1 MTEHF
6 SLCGVLNLL
15 KPPGMTSAAAV
26 AVVRHLLHGE
36 KIGHAGTLDPEAA
49 GVLPLMIGKATRIF
63 DYLQDKE
70 KSYITEVAFTGSTD
84 TEDAQGNL
92 IKPCSSFPDEED
104 VKRILPFFEGAI
116 MQRPPNFSA
125 LKQDGK
131 RMYALAR
138 NGEMPE
144 LPEREVF
151 VHSVRYLGKTE
162 RNGYLL
168 SVHCGKGFYVR
179 SFCRDIG
186 DKLGAPAHMRFLL
199 RCASGSFCIENAHTL
214 EELTQASETGKLSS
228 LLMPTDQALLHLP
241 FAEIP
246 DSMEKAVRNGVPIPW
261 SAVPSLHRTE
271 AQDGKPFRLYLQ
283 GEFLCISVRQGD
295 MVRMQTWMG
304 Y

>member
-1 MTEHF
+1 MTER
-6 SLCGVLNLL
+6 SPLCGVLNLL

-26 AVVRHLLHGE
+26 AVVRRLLHGQ

-70 KSYITEVAFTGSTD
+70 KTYITEVAFTGSTD

-92 IKPCSSFPDEED
+92 INPCFFFPDED
-104 VKRILPFFEGAI
+104 TVKSILPSFVGAI

-125 LKQDGK
+125 LKQDGV
-131 RMYALAR
+131 RMYTLAR
-138 NGEMPE
+138 NGEMPK
-144 LPEREVF
+144 LPERAVF
-151 VHSVRYLGKTE
+151 VHAVQYLGKTE

-168 SVHCGKGFYVR
+168 SVHCSKGFYVR

-186 DKLGAPAHMRFLL
+186 EKLGAPAHMRFLL
-199 RCASGSFCIENAHTL
+199 RCASGPFCLENAHTL
-214 EELTQASETGKLSS
+214 EELSQVSETGALSS

-241 FAEIP
+241 CAKIP
-246 DSMEKAVRNGVPIPW
+246 FSLEKAVRNGVSIPW
-261 SAVPSLHRTE
+261 SMIPSLHRTE
-271 AQDGKPFRLYLQ
+271 AKDGKPFRLYLQ
-283 GEFLCISVRQGD
+283 DKFLCISVRQGD
-295 MVRMQTWMG
+295 KIRMQTWMG